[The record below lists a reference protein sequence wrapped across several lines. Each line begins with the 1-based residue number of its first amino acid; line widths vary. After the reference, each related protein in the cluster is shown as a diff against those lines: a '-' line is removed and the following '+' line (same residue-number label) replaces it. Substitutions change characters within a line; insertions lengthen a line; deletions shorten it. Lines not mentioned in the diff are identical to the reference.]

1 MSTNW
6 RISSFNGALLAAY
19 FIPTWTIVAF
29 KIMISPIHGLYER
42 PNISVAL
49 FISDH
54 LQLAA
59 LNTVRFAWL
68 LALGKLT
75 VVAFFA
81 LFVVL
86 LTRAS
91 IRKSGGCD
99 EALGIALAI
108 GSVISFASMVMAS
121 QVGESAALRL
131 HATELLLLLG
141 TAIVLV
147 VERPAEPQPARS
159 TASSRP
165 VAAACRGC
173 WTIAD
178 AVRRLASADRSRRPC
193 FETAR
198 VAALLSMRS
207 LCFSKSDLILRSV
220 ATRRVSK
227 RWAAMPICD
236 SRY

>member
-19 FIPTWTIVAF
+19 FIPTWTIVAL

-49 FISDH
+49 FISDY

-68 LALGKLT
+68 VALGKLT
-75 VVAFFA
+75 VAAFFA
-81 LFVVL
+81 LFVIL
-86 LTRAS
+86 LTRPS
-91 IRKSGGCD
+91 VRKTGGCD

-121 QVGESAALRL
+121 QVGETAALRL

-141 TAIVLV
+141 AAIVLV
-147 VERPAEPQPARS
+147 IERPAQPH
-159 TASSRP
+159 
-165 VAAACRGC
+165 
-173 WTIAD
+173 
-178 AVRRLASADRSRRPC
+178 ADRSV
-193 FETAR
+193 TAP
-198 VAALLSMRS
+198 ALS
-207 LCFSKSDLILRSV
+207 LQQAQLLDNH
-220 ATRRVSK
+220 
-227 RWAAMPICD
+227 
-236 SRY
+236 